1 MIQINLLPGAKRS
14 KGGGGLPSINFA
26 AIGAAIAARITDK
39 WLAAAVIAGIAVG
52 GGIVFFF
59 MAQQTR
65 SALLNSAAEKA
76 VADSTRYA
84 AVLNERVR
92 LQARR
97 DSALIQLNIIK
108 AIDEERFI
116 WPHVLQE
123 VSEALPQY
131 TWIQVLN
138 YTGTAQGTNP
148 PAAFKQPA
156 PDTSAQGRRR
166 PPRRAQALPEGF
178 GARPPHRPHRGHPGD
193 DAVHAQ
199 PRGFTLPRIGDAER
213 VRDRR
218 RERKRSHAVHARSAV
233 HATGHHVPPSHAA
246 DALAEIGPWP
256 SFPPTS
262 AIS

>member
-39 WLAAAVIAGIAVG
+39 WLAAAVIAGIAVAG
-52 GGIVFFF
+52 GVVFFF

-97 DSALIQLNIIK
+97 DSALIQLNIIR

-123 VSEALPQY
+123 VSEAIPQY
-131 TWIQVLN
+131 TWLQVLN

-166 PPRRAQALPEGF
+166 PPPEPKPFPKDSVRIRLVGRTVDIQAMTRFMRSLEDSPFLGSVTLNGSEIALENGKELT
-178 GARPPHRPHRGHPGD
+178 
-193 DAVHAQ
+193 Q
-199 PRGFTLPRIGDAER
+199 FTLEVMFTRPDTTFL
-213 VRDRR
+213 RR
-218 RERKRSHAVHARSAV
+218 TPLTLSQR
-233 HATGHHVPPSHAA
+233 
-246 DALAEIGPWP
+246 
-256 SFPPTS
+256 
-262 AIS
+262 